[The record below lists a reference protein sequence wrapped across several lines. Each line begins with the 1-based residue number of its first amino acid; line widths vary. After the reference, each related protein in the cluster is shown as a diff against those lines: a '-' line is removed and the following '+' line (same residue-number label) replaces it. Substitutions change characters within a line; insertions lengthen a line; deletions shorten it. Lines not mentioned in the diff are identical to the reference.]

1 MNPVYTFYISLF
13 LFLLQ
18 FSSCSKENVALPSV
32 EEKETTTV
40 LFTKAGSD
48 TMCAELSVFE
58 LEDSSS
64 VEFNGET
71 CEYYITDEGNIIYYQ
86 EEINVYNHQRKLKRK
101 VAVSM
106 SPYGSI
112 SASNDACKVA
122 YITSPISLLLL
133 DSKTKDQSTFTLS
146 QQNISG
152 PAPYIYKNK
161 NSFSFSNDGDHFSYE
176 TMNKNL
182 TDAGSISYQ
191 INIHKTD
198 RASNFI
204 RKIGFRSNFQ
214 NPKSTTMGFFHDL
227 RHEWLLDDS
236 GLIVF
241 TPNRLVLY
249 NLNDSIETN
258 LKTFH
263 EHRRCI
269 NMKISA
275 DGTKVALVSALYTY
289 SGEFEKNII
298 EIIDLESGQVLSKKE
313 ENIGSS
319 LAWNPYNSNEIL
331 FAMNKQVMK
340 WFIKTDFMLELYPQE
355 TSDIVWI
362 SAF

>member
-1 MNPVYTFYISLF
+1 MNLIYTFYISCCLLF
-13 LFLLQ
+13 FIQL
-18 FSSCSKENVALPSV
+18 SSCSKENVALPSI
-32 EEKETTTV
+32 EEKETTV
-40 LFTKAGSD
+40 LYTKAGTD
-48 TMCAELSVFE
+48 TMCAELSVFD

-64 VEFNGET
+64 IDFNGKT

-86 EEINVYNHQRKLKRK
+86 EGINVYIHQRKLKRN
-101 VAVSM
+101 VEIGI
-106 SPYGSI
+106 SPIGTI
-112 SASNDACKVA
+112 SATSDACKVA
-122 YITSPISLLLL
+122 YLIRPNRMVLIDT
-133 DSKTKDQSTFTLS
+133 KTKDLSDYTLS
-146 QQNISG
+146 QKDTSG

-161 NSFSFSNDGDHFSYE
+161 NSFSFSNDGDHFSFE

-198 RASNFI
+198 RARNFI
-204 RKIGFRSNFQ
+204 RKIDFRSNFQ

-258 LKTFH
+258 LKPFH

-331 FAMNKQVMK
+331 FSMNKQVMK
-340 WFIKTDFMLELYPQE
+340 WFINTDFTLELYPQE